1 VTGAGLPNLL
11 EQLSRVRTEVL
22 NIQTKVCREFIYRIY
37 ISFEYV
43 RSYKLIDTL
52 SNPNPFLEPTSIEQ

>member
-22 NIQTKVCREFIYRIY
+22 NIQTKVCSNLIYRIY
-37 ISFEYV
+37 FSLDCV
-43 RSYKLIDTL
+43 GSYKLIDTL
-52 SNPNPFLEPTSIEQ
+52 SNPNPFLEPTRIEQ